1 MTGMSGAGK
10 TTVLDVL
17 TGRGLATIDTDYGDG
32 VLPDETWDEPRMHQ
46 LLVDHRDI
54 VVAGTVPKGWYED
67 PNPRHTAA
75 KDCQEQ
81 LSATPLRCT
90 SPWRPLARLNSPSVT
105 EAGLAHARV

>member
-1 MTGMSGAGK
+1 MSGAGK

-54 VVAGTVPKGWYED
+54 VVAGTVPKGWIYED